1 MIPTLLLNIHRP
13 HDKVAQILGRI
24 NGTFFYRGLWF
35 TNTSFLATSD
45 PENVHYILSSNSSV
59 YLKGPEWLK
68 QFDIFG
74 EALFNSD
81 GRHGNVTEKLSML
94 SSITHKSGNHFQ
106 RHAFDIGCIMGM
118 GFNPGVLSIEFPE
131 NRFHKAT
138 NAAMEA
144 AFCSYVMPDCLW
156 KLQSW
161 LQIGKEKKRS
171 DAWKAFDDPLTQ
183 CISIQRHK
191 SNKTMASSNEDNDFS
206 FLNCYLTGNY
216 RLTREEIKRHLPM
229 KQVEGGLHIP
239 SNYDEL
245 SKLTYLH
252 AALCE
257 TLRLYPPVSFEFRSC
272 TKPDFLPS
280 GHRVDRSTRDL
291 IGIHA
296 MGRMESLWG
305 EDCYELK
312 PERWISEEGKI
323 KRESPSK
330 FCAFL
335 AGPRICPGKEVSFLV
350 MKTTAAAIMHNYNVD
365 VLEGQN
371 IRPKNSVLCQMK
383 KGLMVGHGDIIKRS
397 LSWSKYYVRLPNIK
411 SSTTHVLGGKY
422 NQIDGWLQLNTDG
435 LIKVASRLTAAGES
449 WEMIERS
456 GFWASIL

>member
-13 HDKVAQILGRI
+13 HDKVAQILGRS

-81 GRHGNVTEKLSML
+81 GEAWKRHGKALHAFFNHPQIRQSLSKVL
-94 SSITHKSGNHFQ
+94 HQRIEEALVEVLEYVCRREIVVNLQDLFA

-144 AFCSYVMPDCLW
+144 AFYSYVMPDCLW

-171 DAWKAFDDPLTQ
+171 DAWKVFDDPLTQ
-183 CISIQRHK
+183 YISIQRHK

-206 FLNCYLTGNY
+206 FLNCYLTGH
-216 RLTREEIKRHLPM
+216 EITGPTGRHRR
-229 KQVEGGLHIP
+229 I
-239 SNYDEL
+239 
-245 SKLTYLH
+245 
-252 AALCE
+252 
-257 TLRLYPPVSFEFRSC
+257 VS
-272 TKPDFLPS
+272 
-280 GHRVDRSTRDL
+280 
-291 IGIHA
+291 
-296 MGRMESLWG
+296 
-305 EDCYELK
+305 
-312 PERWISEEGKI
+312 
-323 KRESPSK
+323 
-330 FCAFL
+330 
-335 AGPRICPGKEVSFLV
+335 
-350 MKTTAAAIMHNYNVD
+350 
-365 VLEGQN
+365 
-371 IRPKNSVLCQMK
+371 
-383 KGLMVGHGDIIKRS
+383 
-397 LSWSKYYVRLPNIK
+397 
-411 SSTTHVLGGKY
+411 
-422 NQIDGWLQLNTDG
+422 
-435 LIKVASRLTAAGES
+435 
-449 WEMIERS
+449 
-456 GFWASIL
+456 